1 MRITRNI
8 TNILD
13 TFIKE
18 HDPCNSIIRSI
29 SSSDLSFGKEIYN
42 TLINSK
48 EVISYD
54 IFGSSGYSSYALYKC
69 KNQNI
74 YLIKCYFNFP
84 SEYMKLDKCI

>member
-18 HDPCNSIIRSI
+18 NEPCNSIIRSI

-42 TLINSK
+42 TLIITQK
-48 EVISYD
+48 
-54 IFGSSGYSSYALYKC
+54 K
-69 KNQNI
+69 
-74 YLIKCYFNFP
+74 
-84 SEYMKLDKCI
+84 